1 MKFNLQ
7 GFIDVFTWQVTWL
20 DANFFWVL
28 LSVVI
33 YIVLI
38 ILSIQTLGAF
48 LEEFKQRLYE
58 KKLRWLYYLLVL
70 VFWFYAIT
78 LSLEYIYE

>member
-58 KKLRWLYYLLVL
+58 KK
-70 VFWFYAIT
+70 
-78 LSLEYIYE
+78 

>member
-70 VFWFYAIT
+70 VFWFYAII

>member
-78 LSLEYIYE
+78 LLLEYIYE